1 MCDFVGI
8 EVQNADANDFRA
20 AQYIIDIEN
29 ARRAALDPPE
39 TPLPVGTNAEVIASY
54 ESILLEIIDKAH
66 NSYKKQASEQ
76 ALSNNNIKFLWES
89 ATDAERAAAIAALG
103 G

>member
-8 EVQNADANDFRA
+8 QVQNYNADDFRA
-20 AQYIIDIEN
+20 AKYIIDIEN
-29 ARRAALDPPE
+29 AKRAALDPPE
-39 TPLPVGTNAEVIASY
+39 TPLPVGTNAEVKASY
-54 ESILLEIIDKAH
+54 ESMLLKIIDEAH

-76 ALSNNNIKFLWES
+76 ALSNNNIKTLWES
-89 ATDAERAAAIAALG
+89 ATDAERAAAITALG

>member
-1 MCDFVGI
+1 MCEFVGI
-8 EVQNADANDFRA
+8 QVNNADADDFRA

-39 TPLPVGTNAEVIASY
+39 TPLPVGTNAEVKASY
-54 ESILLEIIDKAH
+54 ESMLLEIIDRAH
-66 NSYKKQASEQ
+66 TSYKKQASEQ
-76 ALSNNNIKFLWES
+76 ALANDNIKSLWES
-89 ATDAERAAAIAALG
+89 ATDAERQAAISALG

>member
-1 MCDFVGI
+1 MCEFIGI
-8 EVQNADANDFRA
+8 QVNNADADDFRA

-39 TPLPVGTNAEVIASY
+39 TPLPVGTNAEVKASY
-54 ESILLEIIDKAH
+54 ESMLLEIIDRAH

-76 ALSNNNIKFLWES
+76 ALSNNNIKSLWES
-89 ATDAERAAAIAALG
+89 ATDAERQAAIAALG

>member
-1 MCDFVGI
+1 MADFIGI
-8 EVQNADANDFRA
+8 QVNNADADDFRA

-39 TPLPVGTNAEVIASY
+39 TPLPDSTNAEVKASY
-54 ESILLEIIDKAH
+54 ESMLLEIIDKAH
-66 NSYKKQASEQ
+66 TSYKKQASEQ
-76 ALSNNNIKFLWES
+76 ALANDNIKSLWES
-89 ATDAERAAAIAALG
+89 ATDAERQAAITALG